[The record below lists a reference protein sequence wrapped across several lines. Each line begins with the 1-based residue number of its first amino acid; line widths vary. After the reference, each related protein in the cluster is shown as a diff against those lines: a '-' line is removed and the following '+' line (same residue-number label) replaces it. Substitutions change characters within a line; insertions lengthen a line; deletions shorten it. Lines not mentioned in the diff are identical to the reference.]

1 MSEIYFLSYTIGH
14 GGNQEERYEEL
25 LAAVRRLTSD
35 LWWTEAQNFLLFQSD
50 HSIDDAAAHVAAV
63 LKLDT
68 DLALLSRADA
78 PEARAIGAIEDPLL
92 FEIMPYA
99 QRYEG

>member
-1 MSEIYFLSYTIGH
+1 MSETYFVTFTIGKS
-14 GGNQEERYEEL
+14 GDPSERYQEM

-35 LWWTEAQNFLLFQSD
+35 LWWTEASHFLLFQSE
-50 HSIDDAAAHVAAV
+50 HSIDEVAARIAAV
-63 LKLDT
+63 LHLDA

-78 PEARAIGAIEDPLL
+78 AEARAIGAIEDPLL

-99 QRYEG
+99 QRYHG